1 MAKKP
6 SYPREEA
13 LQPTRRKAGLTR
25 NGSEALR
32 DKETERDPREGTEN
46 DPQEG
51 KGASETAWDHL
62 SLSYGSSIHLGSSPP
77 NSHSITGLA
86 LGET

>member
-6 SYPREEA
+6 SHPRGEA

-25 NGSEALR
+25 NRSEALG
-32 DKETERDPREGTEN
+32 DKESKRDPQEGIEN

-51 KGASETAWDHL
+51 EGASEIAWDYL
-62 SLSYGSSIHLGSSPP
+62 SPSYGNSIHLDSSPP
-77 NSHSITGLA
+77 
-86 LGET
+86 

>member
-25 NGSEALR
+25 NGSEALG
-32 DKETERDPREGTEN
+32 DKETERDPQEGTEK
-46 DPQEG
+46 DPQGGE
-51 KGASETAWDHL
+51 GASKIAWDHL
-62 SLSYGSSIHLGSSPP
+62 SSSYDSSIHLDSSPP
-77 NSHSITGLA
+77 
-86 LGET
+86 

>member
-13 LQPTRRKAGLTR
+13 LQPTRRKAGLIR
-25 NGSEALR
+25 NGSETLG
-32 DKETERDPREGTEN
+32 DKETKR

-51 KGASETAWDHL
+51 TKNNPQGGEGESETD
-62 SLSYGSSIHLGSSPP
+62 
-77 NSHSITGLA
+77 
-86 LGET
+86 

>member
-25 NGSEALR
+25 NRSEALG
-32 DKETERDPREGTEN
+32 DKETERDPQEGTEN
-46 DPQEG
+46 DPQGGE
-51 KGASETAWDHL
+51 GASETAWDHL
-62 SLSYGSSIHLGSSPP
+62 SSSYGSSIRLGSSTP
-77 NSHSITGLA
+77 
-86 LGET
+86 